1 MNSSENSN
9 PTNVN
14 DIIKNFSNMVRNFA
28 MKETEWQ
35 ISKENYEKKIAQ
47 LEGELRAHENI
58 NIDLLKRIRMLEYE
72 LAKERKEK
80 NIEGNVLNSNNEDLY
95 KDLQYPN
102 LIKEEDL
109 KFLEES
115 ANRPSLLSVLQSIGI
130 DENLANNLFTDF
142 ELNKNELEAMIKKDI
157 EEKLLKSEINN
168 NNANNNINSVQ
179 NNNNIKNKNYNT
191 KINNTNN
198 TNINNYKNINQ
209 NNSNNEQNNNNNNNL
224 NNINITNN
232 LNIKSANIPKKEE
245 QNFNYSFNLNNMVEL
260 RNHFDEVR
268 KLSYL
273 ENINSLVS
281 VSEDCLIYVWS
292 LDDISFNPSSE
303 NVEPY
308 LHLRGHTGPL
318 FCLEHGR
325 DNLIYTGG
333 SEGLIQIFN
342 ILPESEITSY
352 GSSDEVFNLS
362 IGYFQNNNE
371 NNEIY
376 WELKHHPKE
385 NILISLCSDG
395 DITFWETTTIEEYI
409 SAFNNGK
416 FKWDKSTKSKKS
428 SYLDEIAIPVCCDFL
443 KQDNNKLIVGFNDA
457 TIALLDINKNNFIS
471 YWNML
476 DKNNNMTKS
485 NNNNSRV
492 LFQPNCF
499 ACCNNSP
506 VVYTGF
512 EDGTLKILD
521 FRNVPMSAGG
531 YSTNINNNINRDNNS
546 NNIGGIYGKDFVTD
560 TIKIHGDAVT
570 SLNIYKDLYLFSV
583 SHDTTIKI
591 WDLRKMNE
599 PINMTVGSQKKW
611 DESMWDS
618 LLIENSMTLCVACA
632 DSTIKLY
639 KL

>member
-1 MNSSENSN
+1 MNSKDNSN

-35 ISKENYEKKIAQ
+35 IAKENYEKKIAE
-47 LEGELRAHENI
+47 LEGELKAHENI

-72 LAKERKEK
+72 LAKERKDK
-80 NIEGNVLNSNNEDLY
+80 NNDGNSYSGNNEELF

-115 ANRPSLLSVLQSIGI
+115 ANRPSLLSILQSIGI
-130 DENLANNLFTDF
+130 DENLANNLFSDF

-157 EEKLLKSEINN
+157 EEKLLKSDNN
-168 NNANNNINSVQ
+168 NNLNIIQ
-179 NNNNIKNKNYNT
+179 
-191 KINNTNN
+191 
-198 TNINNYKNINQ
+198 
-209 NNSNNEQNNNNNNNL
+209 NNNNL
-224 NNINITNN
+224 NNNNNSNITNTN
-232 LNIKSANIPKKEE
+232 KINNNYQNIINNQNIIKKEE
-245 QNFNYSFNLNNMVEL
+245 ANFNYSFNLNNVVEL

-281 VSEDCLIYVWS
+281 ISEDCLIYVWS
-292 LDDISFNPSSE
+292 LENISFNPSSE
-303 NVEPY
+303 DVEPY

-318 FCLEHGR
+318 FCIEHGR

-342 ILPESEITSY
+342 ILPASEITPY

-376 WELKHHPKE
+376 WDLKHHPKE
-385 NILISLCSDG
+385 NLLISLSSDG
-395 DITFWETTTIEEYI
+395 DITFWETANAEDYI
-409 SAFNNGK
+409 ISFNKGR
-416 FKWDKSTKSKKS
+416 FKWSKSTKSKKS
-428 SYLDEIAIPVCCDFL
+428 SYLDELAIPVSCEFM
-443 KQDNNKLIVGFNDA
+443 KQDYNKLLVGFNDA
-457 TIALLDINKNNFIS
+457 TISLMDINKNTFIS
-471 YWNML
+471 NWNMINKNN
-476 DKNNNMTKS
+476 DMAKNNNY
-485 NNNNSRV
+485 NNRV

-506 VVYTGF
+506 IVYTGF

-521 FRNVPMSAGG
+521 FRNLPQASGG
-531 YSTNINNNINRDNNS
+531 YSPNSNNINNNNQS
-546 NNIGGIYGKDFVTD
+546 GAMYGKDFVTD
-560 TIKIHGDAVT
+560 TINIHGDAVT
-570 SLNIYKDLYLFSV
+570 SLNLYKDLYLFSI

-591 WDLRKMNE
+591 WDVRKINE

-618 LLIENSMTLCVACA
+618 LLIEKTMTLCVACA

>member
-1 MNSSENSN
+1 MNSNDNIN

-47 LEGELRAHENI
+47 LEGELKAHENI

-72 LAKERKEK
+72 LAKERKDK
-80 NIEGNVLNSNNEDLY
+80 GSEGNSYSGNNEDLF

-115 ANRPSLLSVLQSIGI
+115 ANRPSLLSILQSIGI

-157 EEKLLKSEINN
+157 EEKLLQSD
-168 NNANNNINSVQ
+168 
-179 NNNNIKNKNYNT
+179 
-191 KINNTNN
+191 
-198 TNINNYKNINQ
+198 
-209 NNSNNEQNNNNNNNL
+209 
-224 NNINITNN
+224 NNINITQNSNNINKNKVNNINN
-232 LNIKSANIPKKEE
+232 LNNSNYQNINNFIDKNTNQTNVKSINNNKQGES
-245 QNFNYSFNLNNMVEL
+245 NLNYSFNLNNLVEL

-281 VSEDCLIYVWS
+281 ISEDCLIYVWS
-292 LDDISFNPSSE
+292 LDHISFNPQSE
-303 NVEPY
+303 DVEPY

-318 FCLEHGR
+318 FCVEHGR

-342 ILPESEITSY
+342 ILPSSEITSY

-376 WELKHHPKE
+376 WDLKHHPKE
-385 NILISLCSDG
+385 NLLISLSSDG
-395 DITFWETTTIEEYI
+395 DITFWETTSAEEYI
-409 SAFNNGK
+409 LSFNKGR
-416 FKWDKSTKSKKS
+416 FKWAKSTKSKKS
-428 SYLDEIAIPVCCDFL
+428 SYLDEIAIPVSCEFM
-443 KQDNNKLIVGFNDA
+443 KQDNNKLLVGFNDA
-457 TIALLDINKNNFIS
+457 TISLMDVNKNSFIYNWNMINKNN
-471 YWNML
+471 NMA
-476 DKNNNMTKS
+476 KNNNY
-485 NNNNSRV
+485 NNRV

-499 ACCNNSP
+499 ACCNNTP
-506 VVYTGF
+506 VIYTGF
-512 EDGTLKILD
+512 EDGSLKILD
-521 FRNVPMSAGG
+521 FRNVPMSSGG
-531 YSTNINNNINRDNNS
+531 YAPNINNMNNNINNVNNS
-546 NNIGGIYGKDFVTD
+546 GGGMYGKDFVTD
-560 TIKIHGDAVT
+560 TINIHGDAVT
-570 SLNIYKDLYLFSV
+570 SLNLYKDLYLFSI

-591 WDLRKMNE
+591 WDVRKMNE

-618 LLIENSMTLCVACA
+618 LLIEKNMTLCVACA

>member
-1 MNSSENSN
+1 MNSLDNSN

-14 DIIKNFSNMVRNFA
+14 DIIKNFSNMVRSFA

-72 LAKERKEK
+72 LAKERKDK
-80 NIEGNVLNSNNEDLY
+80 NIEINSNEDLY

-109 KFLEES
+109 KFLEET
-115 ANRPSLLSVLQSIGI
+115 ANKPSLLSILQSIGI

-157 EEKLLKSEINN
+157 EDKLLKSENN
-168 NNANNNINSVQ
+168 NVNNMNEIQNDNKNTKYNNQNNINNNINKNYKNVNNNAQ
-179 NNNNIKNKNYNT
+179 NEINNNI
-191 KINNTNN
+191 
-198 TNINNYKNINQ
+198 
-209 NNSNNEQNNNNNNNL
+209 SNAQ
-224 NNINITNN
+224 
-232 LNIKSANIPKKEE
+232 NIKASNISKNEE
-245 QNFNYSFNLNNMVEL
+245 QNFNYSFNLNNCVEL
-260 RNHFDEVR
+260 RYHFDEVR
-268 KLSYL
+268 KLSYI

-292 LDDISFNPSSE
+292 LDNISFNPSSE

-318 FCLEHGR
+318 FCVEHGK

-342 ILPESEITSY
+342 ILPESEITPY

-385 NILISLCSDG
+385 NLLISLCSDG

-409 SAFNNGK
+409 SAFNKGK

-428 SYLDEIAIPVCCDFL
+428 NYLDEISIPVCCEFL

-457 TIALLDINKNNFIS
+457 TISLLDINKNNFITN
-471 YWNML
+471 WNML
-476 DKNNNMTKS
+476 DKNNNIIKM
-485 NNNNSRV
+485 NNNNYNNKV
-492 LFQPNCF
+492 LYQQNCF

-512 EDGTLKILD
+512 EDGSLKILD

-531 YSTNINNNINRDNNS
+531 YSTNINNNVNRDNNNT
-546 NNIGGIYGKDFVTD
+546 NNVYGKDFVTD
-560 TIKIHGDAVT
+560 SMNIHGDAVT
-570 SLNIYKDLYLFSV
+570 SLNIYKDLYLFSI

-591 WDLRKMNE
+591 WDIRKMNE

-618 LLIENSMTLCVACA
+618 LLIEKSMTLCVACA

>member
-1 MNSSENSN
+1 MNSLDNSN

-14 DIIKNFSNMVRNFA
+14 DIIKNFSNMVRSFA

-72 LAKERKEK
+72 LAKERKDK
-80 NIEGNVLNSNNEDLY
+80 NIEINSNEDLY

-109 KFLEES
+109 KFLEET
-115 ANRPSLLSVLQSIGI
+115 ANKPSLLSILQSIGI

-157 EEKLLKSEINN
+157 EDKLLKSENN
-168 NNANNNINSVQ
+168 NVNNNMNEIQNDNKNTKYNNQNNINNNINKNYKNVNNNAQ
-179 NNNNIKNKNYNT
+179 NEINNNISNAQ
-191 KINNTNN
+191 
-198 TNINNYKNINQ
+198 NINASNISKN
-209 NNSNNEQNNNNNNNL
+209 
-224 NNINITNN
+224 
-232 LNIKSANIPKKEE
+232 EE
-245 QNFNYSFNLNNMVEL
+245 QNFNYSFNLNNIVEL
-260 RNHFDEVR
+260 RYHFDEVR
-268 KLSYL
+268 KLSYI

-292 LDDISFNPSSE
+292 LDNISFNPSSE

-318 FCLEHGR
+318 FCVEHGK

-342 ILPESEITSY
+342 ILPESEITPY

-385 NILISLCSDG
+385 NLLISLCSDG

-409 SAFNNGK
+409 SAFNKGK

-428 SYLDEIAIPVCCDFL
+428 NYLDEISIPVCCEFL

-457 TIALLDINKNNFIS
+457 TISLLDINKNNFITN
-471 YWNML
+471 WNML
-476 DKNNNMTKS
+476 DKNNNIIKM
-485 NNNNSRV
+485 NNNNYNNKV
-492 LFQPNCF
+492 LYQPNCF

-512 EDGTLKILD
+512 EDGSLKILD

-531 YSTNINNNINRDNNS
+531 YSTNINNNVNRDNNNT
-546 NNIGGIYGKDFVTD
+546 NNVYGKDFVTD
-560 TIKIHGDAVT
+560 SMNIHGDAVT

-591 WDLRKMNE
+591 WDIRKMNE

-618 LLIENSMTLCVACA
+618 LLIEKSMTLCVACA

>member
-1 MNSSENSN
+1 MNSLDNSS

-72 LAKERKEK
+72 LAKERKDK
-80 NIEGNVLNSNNEDLY
+80 NIEINSNEDLY

-109 KFLEES
+109 KFLEET
-115 ANRPSLLSVLQSIGI
+115 ANKPSLLSILQSIGI

-157 EEKLLKSEINN
+157 EDKLLKSENN
-168 NNANNNINSVQ
+168 NVNNNMNEIQNDNKNTKYNNQNNINNNINKNYKNVNNNAQ
-179 NNNNIKNKNYNT
+179 NEINNNI
-191 KINNTNN
+191 
-198 TNINNYKNINQ
+198 
-209 NNSNNEQNNNNNNNL
+209 SNAQ
-224 NNINITNN
+224 
-232 LNIKSANIPKKEE
+232 NIKASNISKNEE
-245 QNFNYSFNLNNMVEL
+245 QNFNYSFNLNNSVEL
-260 RNHFDEVR
+260 RYHFDEVR
-268 KLSYL
+268 KLSYI

-292 LDDISFNPSSE
+292 LDNISFNPSSE

-318 FCLEHGR
+318 FCVEHGK

-342 ILPESEITSY
+342 ILPENEITSY

-362 IGYFQNNNE
+362 IGYFQNNSE

-385 NILISLCSDG
+385 NLLISLCSDG

-409 SAFNNGK
+409 SAFNKGK

-428 SYLDEIAIPVCCDFL
+428 LYLDEISIPVCCEFL

-457 TIALLDINKNNFIS
+457 TISLLDINKNNFIS
-471 YWNML
+471 NWNML
-476 DKNNNMTKS
+476 DKNNDLVKM
-485 NNNNSRV
+485 NNNNYNNRV
-492 LFQPNCF
+492 LYQPNCF

-512 EDGTLKILD
+512 EDGSLKILD

-531 YSTNINNNINRDNNS
+531 YSTNINNNVNRDNN
-546 NNIGGIYGKDFVTD
+546 NNNTNNVYGKDFVTD
-560 TIKIHGDAVT
+560 SINIHGDAVT

-591 WDLRKMNE
+591 WDIRKMNE

-618 LLIENSMTLCVACA
+618 LLIEKSMTLCVACA

>member
-1 MNSSENSN
+1 MNSLDNSN

-14 DIIKNFSNMVRNFA
+14 DIIKNFFYFVRSFA

-72 LAKERKEK
+72 LAKERKDK
-80 NIEGNVLNSNNEDLY
+80 NIEINSNEDLY

-109 KFLEES
+109 KFLEET
-115 ANRPSLLSVLQSIGI
+115 ANKPSLLSILQSIGI

-157 EEKLLKSEINN
+157 EDKLLKSENN
-168 NNANNNINSVQ
+168 NVNNNMNEIQNDNKNTKYNNQNNINNNINKNYKNVNNNAQ
-179 NNNNIKNKNYNT
+179 NEINNNI
-191 KINNTNN
+191 
-198 TNINNYKNINQ
+198 
-209 NNSNNEQNNNNNNNL
+209 SNAQ
-224 NNINITNN
+224 
-232 LNIKSANIPKKEE
+232 NIKASNISKNEE
-245 QNFNYSFNLNNMVEL
+245 QNFNYSFNLNNCVEL
-260 RNHFDEVR
+260 RYHFDEVR
-268 KLSYL
+268 KLSYI

-292 LDDISFNPSSE
+292 LDNISFNPSSE

-318 FCLEHGR
+318 FCVEHGK

-342 ILPESEITSY
+342 ILPESEITPY

-385 NILISLCSDG
+385 NLLISLCSDG

-409 SAFNNGK
+409 SAFNKGK

-428 SYLDEIAIPVCCDFL
+428 NYLDEISIPVCCEFL

-457 TIALLDINKNNFIS
+457 TISLLDINKNNFITN
-471 YWNML
+471 WNML
-476 DKNNNMTKS
+476 DKNNNIIKM
-485 NNNNSRV
+485 NNNNYNNKV
-492 LFQPNCF
+492 LYQPNCF

-512 EDGTLKILD
+512 EDGSLKILD

-531 YSTNINNNINRDNNS
+531 YSTNINNNVNRDNNNT
-546 NNIGGIYGKDFVTD
+546 NNVYGKDFVTD
-560 TIKIHGDAVT
+560 SMNIHGDAVT
-570 SLNIYKDLYLFSV
+570 SLNIYKDLYLFSI

-591 WDLRKMNE
+591 WDIRKMNE

-618 LLIENSMTLCVACA
+618 LLIEKSMTLCVACA

>member
-1 MNSSENSN
+1 
-9 PTNVN
+9 
-14 DIIKNFSNMVRNFA
+14 MVRSFA

-72 LAKERKEK
+72 LAKERKDK
-80 NIEGNVLNSNNEDLY
+80 NIEINSNEDLY

-109 KFLEES
+109 KFLEET
-115 ANRPSLLSVLQSIGI
+115 ANKPSLLSILQSIGI

-157 EEKLLKSEINN
+157 EDKLLKSENN
-168 NNANNNINSVQ
+168 NVNNNMNELQNDNKNTKYNNQNNINNNINKNYKNVNNNAQ
-179 NNNNIKNKNYNT
+179 NEINNNI
-191 KINNTNN
+191 
-198 TNINNYKNINQ
+198 
-209 NNSNNEQNNNNNNNL
+209 SNAQ
-224 NNINITNN
+224 
-232 LNIKSANIPKKEE
+232 NIKASNISKNEE
-245 QNFNYSFNLNNMVEL
+245 QNFNYSFNLNNSVEL
-260 RNHFDEVR
+260 RYHFDEVR
-268 KLSYL
+268 KLSYI

-292 LDDISFNPSSE
+292 LDNISFNPSSE

-318 FCLEHGR
+318 FCVEHGK

-342 ILPESEITSY
+342 ILPESEITPY

-385 NILISLCSDG
+385 NLLISLCSDG

-409 SAFNNGK
+409 SAFNKGK

-428 SYLDEIAIPVCCDFL
+428 NYLDEISIPVCCEFL

-457 TIALLDINKNNFIS
+457 TISLLDINKNNFITN
-471 YWNML
+471 WNML
-476 DKNNNMTKS
+476 DKNNNIIKM
-485 NNNNSRV
+485 NNNNYNNKV
-492 LFQPNCF
+492 LYQPNCF

-512 EDGTLKILD
+512 EDGSLKILD

-531 YSTNINNNINRDNNS
+531 YSTNINNNVNRDNNNT
-546 NNIGGIYGKDFVTD
+546 NNVYGKDFVTD
-560 TIKIHGDAVT
+560 SMNIHGDAVT
-570 SLNIYKDLYLFSV
+570 SLNIYKDLYLFSI

-591 WDLRKMNE
+591 WDIRKMNE

-618 LLIENSMTLCVACA
+618 LLIEKSMTLCVACA

>member
-1 MNSSENSN
+1 MNSKENSN

-35 ISKENYEKKIAQ
+35 IAKENYEKKIAE
-47 LEGELRAHENI
+47 LEGELKAHENI

-72 LAKERKEK
+72 LAKERKDK
-80 NIEGNVLNSNNEDLY
+80 NNDGNSYSGNNEELF

-115 ANRPSLLSVLQSIGI
+115 ANRPSLLSILQSIGI

-142 ELNKNELEAMIKKDI
+142 ELNKNELETMIKKDI
-157 EEKLLKSEINN
+157 EEKLLKSDNN
-168 NNANNNINSVQ
+168 NNLNVI
-179 NNNNIKNKNYNT
+179 
-191 KINNTNN
+191 
-198 TNINNYKNINQ
+198 
-209 NNSNNEQNNNNNNNL
+209 QNNNNNNI
-224 NNINITNN
+224 NNKTNN
-232 LNIKSANIPKKEE
+232 TSSNISNSNKINNNYQNIINNQSINKQEE
-245 QNFNYSFNLNNMVEL
+245 QNFNYSFNLNNVVEL

-281 VSEDCLIYVWS
+281 ISEDCLIYVWS
-292 LDDISFNPSSE
+292 LENISFNPSSE
-303 NVEPY
+303 DVEPY

-318 FCLEHGR
+318 FCIEHGR

-342 ILPESEITSY
+342 ILPASEITPY

-376 WELKHHPKE
+376 WDLKHHPKE
-385 NILISLCSDG
+385 NLLISLSSDG
-395 DITFWETTTIEEYI
+395 DITFWETTSAEEYI
-409 SAFNNGK
+409 LSFNKGR
-416 FKWDKSTKSKKS
+416 FKWSKSTKSKKS
-428 SYLDEIAIPVCCDFL
+428 SYLDEIAIPVSCEFM
-443 KQDNNKLIVGFNDA
+443 KQDSNKLLVGFNDA
-457 TIALLDINKNNFIS
+457 TISLMDINKNSFIS
-471 YWNML
+471 NWNMIN
-476 DKNNNMTKS
+476 KNNNMAK
-485 NNNNSRV
+485 NNNYNNRV

-499 ACCNNSP
+499 VCCNNSP
-506 VVYTGF
+506 VIYTGF

-521 FRNVPMSAGG
+521 FRNVPQSSGG
-531 YSTNINNNINRDNNS
+531 YSPSSNNNINNNNQS
-546 NNIGGIYGKDFVTD
+546 GGMYGKDFITD
-560 TIKIHGDAVT
+560 TINIHGDAVT
-570 SLNIYKDLYLFSV
+570 SLNLYKDLYLFSV

-591 WDLRKMNE
+591 WDIRKMNE

-618 LLIENSMTLCVACA
+618 LLIEKSMTLCVACA

>member
-1 MNSSENSN
+1 MNSLDNSS

-72 LAKERKEK
+72 LAKERKDK
-80 NIEGNVLNSNNEDLY
+80 NIDINSNDDLY

-109 KFLEES
+109 KFLEET
-115 ANRPSLLSVLQSIGI
+115 ANKPSLLSILQSIGI

-157 EEKLLKSEINN
+157 EEKLMKSEN
-168 NNANNNINSVQ
+168 NNANNNANEIQNENKNNKYNNISNANNNINKNYKNVNNNIQ
-179 NNNNIKNKNYNT
+179 NEINNNNNISNT
-191 KINNTNN
+191 
-198 TNINNYKNINQ
+198 Q
-209 NNSNNEQNNNNNNNL
+209 
-224 NNINITNN
+224 
-232 LNIKSANIPKKEE
+232 NIKSSNISKNEE
-245 QNFNYSFNLNNMVEL
+245 QNFNYSFNLNNSVEL
-260 RNHFDEVR
+260 RYHFDEVR
-268 KLSYL
+268 KLSYI

-292 LDDISFNPSSE
+292 LDNISFNPSSE

-318 FCLEHGR
+318 FCVEHGK

-362 IGYFQNNNE
+362 IGYFQNNSE

-385 NILISLCSDG
+385 NVLISLCSDG

-409 SAFNNGK
+409 SAFNKGK

-428 SYLDEIAIPVCCDFL
+428 LYLDEISIPVCCEFL

-457 TIALLDINKNNFIS
+457 TISLLDINKNNFIS
-471 YWNML
+471 NWNML
-476 DKNNNMTKS
+476 DKNNDLVKM
-485 NNNNSRV
+485 NNNNYNNRV
-492 LFQPNCF
+492 LYQPNCF

-512 EDGTLKILD
+512 EDGSLKILD

-531 YSTNINNNINRDNNS
+531 YSTNINNNVNRDNNT
-546 NNIGGIYGKDFVTD
+546 NNVYGKDFVTD
-560 TIKIHGDAVT
+560 SINIHGDAVT

-591 WDLRKMNE
+591 WDIRKMNE

-618 LLIENSMTLCVACA
+618 LLIEKSMTLCVACA

>member
-1 MNSSENSN
+1 MNSLDNSN

-80 NIEGNVLNSNNEDLY
+80 NIEGSSLSGNNEDLY

-157 EEKLLKSEINN
+157 EEKLLKSEN
-168 NNANNNINSVQ
+168 NNNINNINPVQ
-179 NNNNIKNKNYNT
+179 NNNNNNIKNKNYNT
-191 KINNTNN
+191 KINN

-476 DKNNNMTKS
+476 DKNNSMTKS
-485 NNNNSRV
+485 KSLISTK
-492 LFQPNCF
+492 LFC
-499 ACCNNSP
+499 
-506 VVYTGF
+506 
-512 EDGTLKILD
+512 
-521 FRNVPMSAGG
+521 
-531 YSTNINNNINRDNNS
+531 
-546 NNIGGIYGKDFVTD
+546 
-560 TIKIHGDAVT
+560 
-570 SLNIYKDLYLFSV
+570 
-583 SHDTTIKI
+583 
-591 WDLRKMNE
+591 
-599 PINMTVGSQKKW
+599 
-611 DESMWDS
+611 
-618 LLIENSMTLCVACA
+618 LLQ
-632 DSTIKLY
+632 
-639 KL
+639 

>member
-1 MNSSENSN
+1 MNSNDNIN

-47 LEGELRAHENI
+47 LEGELKAHENI

-72 LAKERKEK
+72 LAKERKDK
-80 NIEGNVLNSNNEDLY
+80 GAEGSSYSGNNEDLF

-115 ANRPSLLSVLQSIGI
+115 ANRPSLLSILQSIGI

-157 EEKLLKSEINN
+157 EEKLLQSD
-168 NNANNNINSVQ
+168 NNIN
-179 NNNNIKNKNYNT
+179 I
-191 KINNTNN
+191 I
-198 TNINNYKNINQ
+198 
-209 NNSNNEQNNNNNNNL
+209 QNNNNNINKNNSNNINNL
-224 NNINITNN
+224 NNNNYQNMNNYADKNINQS
-232 LNIKSANIPKKEE
+232 NIKSLNNNKQEE
-245 QNFNYSFNLNNMVEL
+245 SNLNYSFNLNNLVEL

-281 VSEDCLIYVWS
+281 ISEDCLIYVWS
-292 LDDISFNPSSE
+292 LDHISFNPRSE
-303 NVEPY
+303 DVEPY

-318 FCLEHGR
+318 FCVEHGR

-342 ILPESEITSY
+342 ILPSSEITSY

-376 WELKHHPKE
+376 WDLKHHPKE
-385 NILISLCSDG
+385 NLLISLSSDG
-395 DITFWETTTIEEYI
+395 DITFWETTSAEEYI
-409 SAFNNGK
+409 LSFNKGR
-416 FKWDKSTKSKKS
+416 FKWAKSTKSKKS
-428 SYLDEIAIPVCCDFL
+428 SYLDEIAIPVSCEFM
-443 KQDNNKLIVGFNDA
+443 KQDNNKLLVGFNDA
-457 TIALLDINKNNFIS
+457 TISLMDINKNSFIS
-471 YWNML
+471 NWNMIN
-476 DKNNNMTKS
+476 KNNNMAK
-485 NNNNSRV
+485 NNNYNNIV
-492 LFQPNCF
+492 LFQPNFF

-506 VVYTGF
+506 VIYTGF

-521 FRNVPMSAGG
+521 FRNVPISSGG
-531 YSTNINNNINRDNNS
+531 YAPNLNNMNNNINNTNNV
-546 NNIGGIYGKDFVTD
+546 GGGMYGKDFVTD
-560 TIKIHGDAVT
+560 TINIHGDAVT
-570 SLNIYKDLYLFSV
+570 SLNLYKDLYLFSI

-591 WDLRKMNE
+591 WDVRKMNE

-618 LLIENSMTLCVACA
+618 LLIEKNMTLCVACA

>member
-1 MNSSENSN
+1 MNSTDNSN

-35 ISKENYEKKIAQ
+35 IAKENYEKKIAE
-47 LEGELRAHENI
+47 LEGELKAHENI

-72 LAKERKEK
+72 LAKERKDK
-80 NIEGNVLNSNNEDLY
+80 NIEGNSYSGNNEDLF

-115 ANRPSLLSVLQSIGI
+115 ANKPSLLSILQSIGI

-157 EEKLLKSEINN
+157 EEKLLKSESNN
-168 NNANNNINSVQ
+168 NNPNMVQ
-179 NNNNIKNKNYNT
+179 NNNNINKNNV
-191 KINNTNN
+191 N
-198 TNINNYKNINQ
+198 NINNNKNIN
-209 NNSNNEQNNNNNNNL
+209 NIMNSNNNNQN
-224 NNINITNN
+224 
-232 LNIKSANIPKKEE
+232 NIKSIANNNKQEE
-245 QNFNYSFNLNNMVEL
+245 SNFNYSFNLNNVVEL

-281 VSEDCLIYVWS
+281 ISEDCLIYVWS
-292 LDDISFNPSSE
+292 LDHISFNPRSE
-303 NVEPY
+303 DVEPY

-318 FCLEHGR
+318 FCVEHGR

-342 ILPESEITSY
+342 ILPESEITPY
-352 GSSDEVFNLS
+352 GSSEEIFNLS

-376 WELKHHPKE
+376 WDLKHHPKE
-385 NILISLCSDG
+385 NLLISLSSDG
-395 DITFWETTTIEEYI
+395 DITFWETTNAEEYI
-409 SAFNNGK
+409 LAFNKGR
-416 FKWDKSTKSKKS
+416 FKWAKSTKTKKS
-428 SYLDEIAIPVCCDFL
+428 SYLDELAIPVSCEFL
-443 KQDNNKLIVGFNDA
+443 KQDNNKLLVGYNDA
-457 TIALLDINKNNFIS
+457 TISLMDINKNSFIS
-471 YWNML
+471 NWNMIN
-476 DKNNNMTKS
+476 KNNNITK
-485 NNNNSRV
+485 NNNYNNRV

-499 ACCNNSP
+499 ACCNNIP

-521 FRNVPMSAGG
+521 FRNLPQNSGG
-531 YSTNINNNINRDNNS
+531 FAPNS
-546 NNIGGIYGKDFVTD
+546 NNNNVGGGMFGKDFVTD
-560 TIKIHGDAVT
+560 TINIHGDSVT
-570 SLNIYKDLYLFSV
+570 SLNLYKDLYLFSI

-591 WDLRKMNE
+591 WDVRKINE
-599 PINMTVGSQKKW
+599 PINMCVGSQKKW

-618 LLIENSMTLCVACA
+618 LLIEKTMTFCVACA

>member
-1 MNSSENSN
+1 MNSLDNSN

-14 DIIKNFSNMVRNFA
+14 DIIKNFSNMVRSFA

-72 LAKERKEK
+72 LAKERKDK
-80 NIEGNVLNSNNEDLY
+80 NIEINSNEDLY

-109 KFLEES
+109 KFLEET
-115 ANRPSLLSVLQSIGI
+115 ANKPSLLSILQSIGI

-157 EEKLLKSEINN
+157 EDKLLKSENN
-168 NNANNNINSVQ
+168 NVNNMNEIQNDNKNTKYNNQNNINNNINKNYKNVNNNAQ
-179 NNNNIKNKNYNT
+179 NEINNNI
-191 KINNTNN
+191 
-198 TNINNYKNINQ
+198 
-209 NNSNNEQNNNNNNNL
+209 SNAQ
-224 NNINITNN
+224 
-232 LNIKSANIPKKEE
+232 NIKASNISKNEE
-245 QNFNYSFNLNNMVEL
+245 QNFNYSFNLNNCVEL
-260 RNHFDEVR
+260 RYHFDEVR
-268 KLSYL
+268 KLSYI

-292 LDDISFNPSSE
+292 LDNISFNPSSE

-318 FCLEHGR
+318 FCVEHGK

-342 ILPESEITSY
+342 ILPESEITPY

-385 NILISLCSDG
+385 NLLISLCSDG

-409 SAFNNGK
+409 SAFNKGK

-428 SYLDEIAIPVCCDFL
+428 NYLDEISIPVCCEFL

-457 TIALLDINKNNFIS
+457 TISLLDINKNNFITN
-471 YWNML
+471 WNML
-476 DKNNNMTKS
+476 DKNNNIIKM
-485 NNNNSRV
+485 NNNNYNNKV
-492 LFQPNCF
+492 LYQPNCF

-512 EDGTLKILD
+512 EDGSLKILD

-531 YSTNINNNINRDNNS
+531 YSTNINNNVNRDNNNT
-546 NNIGGIYGKDFVTD
+546 NNVYGKDFVTD
-560 TIKIHGDAVT
+560 SMNIHGDAVT
-570 SLNIYKDLYLFSV
+570 SLNIYKDLYLFSI

-591 WDLRKMNE
+591 WDIRKMNE

-618 LLIENSMTLCVACA
+618 LLIEKSMTLCVACA

>member
-1 MNSSENSN
+1 MNSLDNSS

-47 LEGELRAHENI
+47 FEGELRAHENI

-72 LAKERKEK
+72 LAKERKDK
-80 NIEGNVLNSNNEDLY
+80 NIDINSNDDLY

-109 KFLEES
+109 KFLEET
-115 ANRPSLLSVLQSIGI
+115 ANKPSLLSILQSIGI

-157 EEKLLKSEINN
+157 EEKLMKSEN
-168 NNANNNINSVQ
+168 NNANNNANEIQNENKNNKYNNISNANNNINKNYKNVNNNIQ
-179 NNNNIKNKNYNT
+179 NEINNNNNISNT
-191 KINNTNN
+191 
-198 TNINNYKNINQ
+198 Q
-209 NNSNNEQNNNNNNNL
+209 
-224 NNINITNN
+224 
-232 LNIKSANIPKKEE
+232 NIKSSNISKNEE
-245 QNFNYSFNLNNMVEL
+245 QNFNYSFNLNNSVEL
-260 RNHFDEVR
+260 RYHFDEVR

-292 LDDISFNPSSE
+292 LDNISFNPSSE

-318 FCLEHGR
+318 FCVEHGK

-362 IGYFQNNNE
+362 IGYFQNNSE

-385 NILISLCSDG
+385 NVLISLCSDG

-409 SAFNNGK
+409 SAFNKGK

-428 SYLDEIAIPVCCDFL
+428 LYLDEISIPVCCEFL

-457 TIALLDINKNNFIS
+457 TISLLDINKNNFIS
-471 YWNML
+471 NWNML
-476 DKNNNMTKS
+476 DKNNDLVKM
-485 NNNNSRV
+485 NNNNYNNRV
-492 LFQPNCF
+492 LYQPNCF

-512 EDGTLKILD
+512 EDGSLKILD

-531 YSTNINNNINRDNNS
+531 YSTNINNNVNRDNNNT
-546 NNIGGIYGKDFVTD
+546 NNVYGKDFVTD
-560 TIKIHGDAVT
+560 SINIHGDAVT

-591 WDLRKMNE
+591 WDIRKMNE

-618 LLIENSMTLCVACA
+618 LLIEKSMTLCVACA

>member
-1 MNSSENSN
+1 MNSKDNSN

-35 ISKENYEKKIAQ
+35 IAKENYEKKIAE
-47 LEGELRAHENI
+47 LEGELKAHENI

-72 LAKERKEK
+72 LAKERKDK
-80 NIEGNVLNSNNEDLY
+80 NNDGNSYSGNNEELF

-115 ANRPSLLSVLQSIGI
+115 ANRPSLLSILQSIGI
-130 DENLANNLFTDF
+130 DENLANNLFSDF

-157 EEKLLKSEINN
+157 EEKLLKSDNN
-168 NNANNNINSVQ
+168 NNLNIIQ
-179 NNNNIKNKNYNT
+179 
-191 KINNTNN
+191 
-198 TNINNYKNINQ
+198 
-209 NNSNNEQNNNNNNNL
+209 NNNNL
-224 NNINITNN
+224 NNNNNSNITNTN
-232 LNIKSANIPKKEE
+232 KINNNYQNIINNQNIIKKEE
-245 QNFNYSFNLNNMVEL
+245 ANFNYSFNLNNVVEL

-281 VSEDCLIYVWS
+281 ISEDCLIYVWS
-292 LDDISFNPSSE
+292 LENISFNPSSE
-303 NVEPY
+303 DVEPY

-318 FCLEHGR
+318 FCIEHGR

-342 ILPESEITSY
+342 ILPASEITPY

-376 WELKHHPKE
+376 WDLKHHPKE
-385 NILISLCSDG
+385 NLLISLSSDG
-395 DITFWETTTIEEYI
+395 DITFWETANAEDYI
-409 SAFNNGK
+409 ISFNKGR
-416 FKWDKSTKSKKS
+416 FKWSKSTKSKKS
-428 SYLDEIAIPVCCDFL
+428 SYLDELAIPVSCEFM
-443 KQDNNKLIVGFNDA
+443 KQDYNKLLVGFNDA
-457 TIALLDINKNNFIS
+457 TISLMDINKNSFIS
-471 YWNML
+471 NWNMIN
-476 DKNNNMTKS
+476 KNNNMAK
-485 NNNNSRV
+485 NNNYNNRV

-506 VVYTGF
+506 IVYTGF

-521 FRNVPMSAGG
+521 FRNLPQASGG
-531 YSTNINNNINRDNNS
+531 YSPNSNNINNNNQS
-546 NNIGGIYGKDFVTD
+546 GAMYGKDFVTD
-560 TIKIHGDAVT
+560 TINIHGDAVT
-570 SLNIYKDLYLFSV
+570 SLNLYKDLYLFSI

-591 WDLRKMNE
+591 WDVRKINE

-618 LLIENSMTLCVACA
+618 LLIEKTMTLCVACA

>member
-1 MNSSENSN
+1 MNSADNSN
-9 PTNVN
+9 PTNIN

-35 ISKENYEKKIAQ
+35 IAKENYEKKIAQ
-47 LEGELRAHENI
+47 LEGELKAHENI
-58 NIDLLKRIRMLEYE
+58 NIDLLKRIRM
-72 LAKERKEK
+72 
-80 NIEGNVLNSNNEDLY
+80 
-95 KDLQYPN
+95 LQYPN

-115 ANRPSLLSVLQSIGI
+115 ANRPSLLSILQSIGI

-157 EEKLLKSEINN
+157 EEKLLKSD
-168 NNANNNINSVQ
+168 
-179 NNNNIKNKNYNT
+179 
-191 KINNTNN
+191 NN
-198 TNINNYKNINQ
+198 TNINPI
-209 NNSNNEQNNNNNNNL
+209 QNNNINKNSSNNISNVNNLNNINNNNYQNINNIKDINNNL
-224 NNINITNN
+224 NNIKSLNN
-232 LNIKSANIPKKEE
+232 TKQEDSSI
-245 QNFNYSFNLNNMVEL
+245 NYSFNLDNVVEL

-281 VSEDCLIYVWS
+281 ISEDCLIYVWS
-292 LDDISFNPSSE
+292 LDYISFNPKSE
-303 NVEPY
+303 DVEPY

-318 FCLEHGR
+318 FCVEHGR

-342 ILPESEITSY
+342 ILPASEITPY

-376 WELKHHPKE
+376 WDLKHHPKD
-385 NILISLCSDG
+385 NLLISLSSDG
-395 DITFWETTTIEEYI
+395 DITFWETTTAEEYI
-409 SAFNNGK
+409 LSFNKGR
-416 FKWDKSTKSKKS
+416 FKWSKSTKSKKS
-428 SYLDEIAIPVCCDFL
+428 SYLDEIAIPVSCEFL
-443 KQDNNKLIVGFNDA
+443 KQDNNKLLVGFNDA
-457 TIALLDINKNNFIS
+457 TISLMDINKNSFIS
-471 YWNML
+471 NWNMIN
-476 DKNNNMTKS
+476 KNNNMAK
-485 NNNNSRV
+485 NNNYNNRV

-499 ACCNNSP
+499 ACCNNAP

-521 FRNVPMSAGG
+521 FRNVPQNSGG
-531 YSTNINNNINRDNNS
+531 YAPNSNNINNN
-546 NNIGGIYGKDFVTD
+546 NNINNFGAMYGKDFVID
-560 TIKIHGDAVT
+560 TINIHGDAVT
-570 SLNIYKDLYLFSV
+570 SLNLYKDLYLFSI

-591 WDLRKMNE
+591 WDVRKMNE
-599 PINMTVGSQKKW
+599 PINMCVGSQKKW

-618 LLIENSMTLCVACA
+618 LLIEKTMTLCVACA

>member
-1 MNSSENSN
+1 MNSLDNSN

-14 DIIKNFSNMVRNFA
+14 DIIKNFSNMVRSFA

-72 LAKERKEK
+72 LAKERKDK
-80 NIEGNVLNSNNEDLY
+80 NIEINSNEDLY

-109 KFLEES
+109 KFLEET
-115 ANRPSLLSVLQSIGI
+115 ANKPSLLSILQSIGI

-157 EEKLLKSEINN
+157 EDKLLKSENN
-168 NNANNNINSVQ
+168 NVNNNMNEIQNDNKNTKYNNQNNINNNINKNYKNVNNNAQ
-179 NNNNIKNKNYNT
+179 NEINNNISNAQ
-191 KINNTNN
+191 
-198 TNINNYKNINQ
+198 NINASNISKN
-209 NNSNNEQNNNNNNNL
+209 
-224 NNINITNN
+224 
-232 LNIKSANIPKKEE
+232 EE
-245 QNFNYSFNLNNMVEL
+245 QNFNYSFNLNNIVEL
-260 RNHFDEVR
+260 RYHFDEVR
-268 KLSYL
+268 KLSYI

-292 LDDISFNPSSE
+292 LDNISFNPSSE

-318 FCLEHGR
+318 FCVEHGK

-342 ILPESEITSY
+342 ILPESEITPY

-385 NILISLCSDG
+385 NLLISLCSDG

-409 SAFNNGK
+409 SAFNKGK

-428 SYLDEIAIPVCCDFL
+428 NYLDEISIPVCCEFL

-457 TIALLDINKNNFIS
+457 TISLLDINKNNFITN
-471 YWNML
+471 WNML
-476 DKNNNMTKS
+476 DKNNNIIKM
-485 NNNNSRV
+485 NNNNYNNKV
-492 LFQPNCF
+492 LYQPNCF

-512 EDGTLKILD
+512 EDGSLKILD

-531 YSTNINNNINRDNNS
+531 YSTNINNNVNRDNNNT
-546 NNIGGIYGKDFVTD
+546 NNVYGKDFVTD
-560 TIKIHGDAVT
+560 SMNIHGDAVT
-570 SLNIYKDLYLFSV
+570 SLNIYKDLYLFSI

-591 WDLRKMNE
+591 WDIRKMNE

-618 LLIENSMTLCVACA
+618 LLIEKSMTLCVACA